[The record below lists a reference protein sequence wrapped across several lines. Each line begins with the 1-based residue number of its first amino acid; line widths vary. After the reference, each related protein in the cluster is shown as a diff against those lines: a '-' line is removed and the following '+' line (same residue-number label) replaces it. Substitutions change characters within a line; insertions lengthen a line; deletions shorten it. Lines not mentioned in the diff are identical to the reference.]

1 MEAQMSLRR
10 FLGLWCWLTV
20 LAICDV
26 LFSPRVFL
34 AAPQNSGFRVIRT
47 IPLGGTGEWDYVTVD
62 SDAKRIYIP
71 RSTHI
76 MVLDEDSGKV
86 VGDIQG
92 MNELHGVA
100 VAPEFN
106 RGFVTGNKSE
116 KEGTVYIFDLKTL
129 KLTNSI
135 KSGSIDTDSLIYD
148 PDTKHVFVNNGDG
161 ASLTVVDAAT
171 EKVVGSMKYNANP
184 EAGVADGKGSIFND
198 LEDKGQV
205 MEYDAKTLMVKH
217 KYSTAPCTNPV
228 GLAMDKTNRRLYIAC
243 RGKERSAPGVLVVM
257 NADNGKVVASAPIAI
272 GVDGTVFDPETG
284 DIFAP
289 CRDIGDGK
297 TGVTKI
303 FHADSPDKISPVAD
317 VKTIYG
323 ARTISLDPK
332 THHVFLIGAEK
343 NDPVAPTAKE
353 PHPRPEPDPT
363 TFQVIEIGK

>member
-20 LAICDV
+20 LAICGV

-135 KSGSIDTDSLIYD
+135 KSGSIDQT
-148 PDTKHVFVNNGDG
+148 
-161 ASLTVVDAAT
+161 
-171 EKVVGSMKYNANP
+171 
-184 EAGVADGKGSIFND
+184 
-198 LEDKGQV
+198 
-205 MEYDAKTLMVKH
+205 
-217 KYSTAPCTNPV
+217 
-228 GLAMDKTNRRLYIAC
+228 R
-243 RGKERSAPGVLVVM
+243 
-257 NADNGKVVASAPIAI
+257 
-272 GVDGTVFDPETG
+272 
-284 DIFAP
+284 
-289 CRDIGDGK
+289 
-297 TGVTKI
+297 
-303 FHADSPDKISPVAD
+303 
-317 VKTIYG
+317 
-323 ARTISLDPK
+323 
-332 THHVFLIGAEK
+332 
-343 NDPVAPTAKE
+343 
-353 PHPRPEPDPT
+353 
-363 TFQVIEIGK
+363 